1 MGIGRKLWLSGAVAA
16 AACAALTACAPA
28 RFESRTQWTV
38 PPGSARS
45 ISLEPA
51 QYRLAPGDR
60 VKMTVF
66 GQANVTGEYQI
77 DTSGSIVIPLAPAPI
92 RIKGLTAEKAGRYIQ
107 EQLVAANA
115 FRDPRVSV
123 ELASFAPIY
132 VLGEVNRPGEFVYR
146 PGMSLFSAVALA
158 GGFTFRANQN
168 RAFIRGSDE
177 RIETDYKIKSDI
189 AVMPGDVIR
198 VPEVSLFG
206 GR

>member
-1 MGIGRKLWLSGAVAA
+1 MGLGRKLGLSGTFFAA
-16 AACAALTACAPA
+16 ASAALTACAPA
-28 RFESRTQWTV
+28 RFDSREQWTI
-38 PPGSARS
+38 PAGSARA

-66 GQANVTGEYQI
+66 GQTNVTGEYQI
-77 DTSGSIVIPLAPAPI
+77 DASGAITVPLAAGPI

-132 VLGEVNRPGEFVYR
+132 VLGEVNRPGEFNYR

-158 GGFTFRANQN
+158 GGHTFRANQN
-168 RAFIRGSDE
+168 RAFIRAADE
-177 RIETDYKIKSDI
+177 RIETDYKIKADI

>member
-1 MGIGRKLWLSGAVAA
+1 MKLGRKLGLSGALIA

-28 RFESRTQWTV
+28 RFDSREQWTI
-38 PPGSARS
+38 PAASSRA
-45 ISLEPA
+45 ISLEPT
-51 QYRLAPGDR
+51 QYRLAPGDK
-60 VKMTVF
+60 VKLTVF
-66 GQANVTGEYQI
+66 GQNNVTGEYQI
-77 DTSGSIVIPLAPAPI
+77 DASGSITIPLSSGPI
-92 RIKGLTAEKAGRYIQ
+92 RIKGLTAEKAARYIQ

-123 ELASFAPIY
+123 ELASFSPVY
-132 VLGEVNRPGEFVYR
+132 VLGEVNRPGEFIYR

-168 RAFIRGSDE
+168 RAFIRASDE
-177 RIETDYKIKSDI
+177 RIETDYRVKSDI

>member
-1 MGIGRKLWLSGAVAA
+1 MGRKLLLSSALA
-16 AACAALTACAPA
+16 AACAALTACGPTK
-28 RFESRTQWTV
+28 FDSRKQWTI
-38 PPGSARS
+38 PPESTRA

-66 GQANVTGEYQI
+66 GQNNVTGEYAI
-77 DTSGSIVIPLAPAPI
+77 DASGSVTIPLAPGPI
-92 RIKGLTAEKAGRYIQ
+92 RIKGLTAEKAARYIQ

-132 VLGEVNRPGEFVYR
+132 VLGEVNRPGEFTYR
-146 PGMSLFSAVALA
+146 PGLSLFSAVALA
-158 GGFTFRANQN
+158 GGYTFRANQS
-168 RAFIRGSDE
+168 RAFIRASDE